1 MERSTKEA
9 IEGEFGQPG
18 VQNPMMLDL
27 IALDPATD
35 MVVLTMI
42 ERRAWGTDPRQI
54 QQIEEKINR
63 YMGYVLDGFLA
74 EQYPQYIGKR
84 VLVSLRCIA
93 EPGDVYARFVVA
105 ARQALAAHGIGF
117 DVQVVADTA
126 G

>member
-9 IEGEFGQPG
+9 IEGEFGLTG

-27 IALDPATD
+27 IAPDPATD

-42 ERRAWGTDPRQI
+42 ERRAWGADPRQI

-84 VLVSLRCIA
+84 VLVCLRCIA

-105 ARQALAAHGIGF
+105 ARQALEAHGIGF
-117 DVQVVADTA
+117 DVQVVSDPAV
-126 G
+126 